1 MVTLTTALHSPEKV
15 NTQHRD
21 TKTHN
26 TKTTTE
32 TQTQRHRKGEKT
44 GKTQRI

>member
-21 TKTHN
+21 TEN
-26 TKTTTE
+26 
-32 TQTQRHRKGEKT
+32 RDIHREFKNKR
-44 GKTQRI
+44 Q